1 MEIKEKIKKY
11 YLKHGIGIDEDY
23 VEGILNDP
31 ERVKALMR
39 LYKQEEIETMN
50 YIYGK
55 PKNNNYFTEQELK
68 EISKIDLFDKKL
80 VEWIKLIQQNRNN
93 EENLKEI
100 LEALEERRC
109 PKCI

>member
-39 LYKQEEIETMN
+39 LYKQEEIETTN

-55 PKNNNYFTEQELK
+55 PKNNNYFTRFEL
-68 EISKIDLFDKKL
+68 ETASKIDLFNKKM
-80 VEWIKLIQQNRNN
+80 VEISKKIWQREVLHYANDN
-93 EENLKEI
+93 
-100 LEALEERRC
+100 
-109 PKCI
+109 